1 MNLVTGATGILG
13 SHVVLWLMQQGK
25 PVIAGR
31 QKSSD
36 TEKVKKLF
44 SYYNSA
50 HLFEKIVWKEIDVRD
65 LFSIEEALEGVQNVY
80 HCAGFV
86 SFNSRDKDK
95 LFAINEGGTFNVVNA
110 CLQNKIP
117 ALCHASSIA
126 AINNTDYTA
135 TLNENVFWKRNGR
148 ESGYALSKYNA
159 EREVWRGIEE
169 GLNAVIV
176 NPGVILS
183 PGFWNQSSSRLFKK
197 CHEGN
202 SFYTNGM
209 AGYISARDTAAIMI
223 ELMEKRHYANRYILI
238 EGNYSF
244 RDIFDMISAGLEK
257 QKPSIHAGKL
267 LLHTGRMLDFLRSKI
282 TGKEQILTGAI
293 IDSAFNKQ
301 LYSNQKIKDTLGW
314 QFTSVRTEIKTIC
327 VELRKE
333 LKKSR

>member
-110 CLQNKIP
+110 CLQKKIP

-223 ELMEKRHYANRYILI
+223 ELTEKRHFANRYILV
-238 EGNYSF
+238 ESNYSF
-244 RDIFDMISAGLEK
+244 RDILDMISSSLGK
-257 QKPSIHAGKL
+257 SKPSIHAGKF
-267 LLHTGRMLDFLRSKI
+267 LLHAGRMFDFLRSRI

-314 QFTSVRTEIKTIC
+314 QFTPVVSEIKAIC
-327 VELRKE
+327 VNLREELSK
-333 LKKSR
+333 

>member
-13 SHVVLWLMQQGK
+13 GHVLLWLMQQGK
-25 PVIAGR
+25 PVVAGR

-36 TEKVKKLF
+36 ISKIKKLF
-44 SYYNSA
+44 ACYNSE
-50 HLFEKIVWKEIDVRD
+50 HLFEKINWKEVDVRD
-65 LFSIEEALEGVQNVY
+65 PFSIEEALEEVQHVY

-86 SFNSRDKDK
+86 SFNSRDRDK

-110 CLQNKIP
+110 CLQKKIT

-126 AINNTDYTA
+126 SINNTDYAA
-135 TLNENVFWKRNGR
+135 TLDENVFWKRNGR

-183 PGFWNQSSSRLFKK
+183 PGFWDQSSSKLFKR
-197 CHEGN
+197 CYEGN
-202 SFYTNGM
+202 SFYTGGM

-223 ELMEKRHYANRYILI
+223 ELTEKRHYANRYILI

-244 RDIFDMISAGLEK
+244 RDILNMISEGLGK
-257 QKPSIHAGKL
+257 SRPSIEAGKFL
-267 LLHTGRMLDFLRSKI
+267 LNTGRMLDFLRSKI
-282 TGKEQILTGAI
+282 TGKEQVLTGAI

-301 LYSNQKIKDTLGW
+301 LYSNQKIRDTLGW
-314 QFTSVRTEIKTIC
+314 QFTPVSSEIKSIC
-327 VELRKE
+327 VQIRKE
-333 LKKSR
+333 LEKSA

>member
-13 SHVVLWLMQQGK
+13 SHVLLWLMQQGK
-25 PVIAGR
+25 PVIAGK
-31 QKSSD
+31 QKNSD
-36 TEKVKKLF
+36 TSKVKKLF
-44 SYYNSA
+44 SYYNSG
-50 HLFEKIVWKEIDVRD
+50 HLFEKIIWKEVDVRD
-65 LFSIEEALEGVQNVY
+65 FFSVEEALEGVHNVY

-86 SFNSRDKDK
+86 SFNSRDRDK

-110 CLQNKIP
+110 CLQKKVS
-117 ALCHASSIA
+117 ALCHVSSIA

-148 ESGYALSKYNA
+148 ESAYALSKYSA

-169 GLNAVIV
+169 GLSAVIV

-183 PGFWNQSSSRLFKK
+183 PGFWDQSSSKLFKK
-197 CHEGN
+197 CQEGN

-223 ELMEKRHYANRYILI
+223 ELTEKRHFANRYILV

-244 RDIFDMISAGLEK
+244 RDVLDMISQGLGK
-257 QKPSIHAGKL
+257 SRPSIHAGKIL
-267 LLHTGRMLDFLRSKI
+267 LNAGRMFDYLRSKA
-282 TGKEQILTGAI
+282 TGKEQVLTGAI

-314 QFTSVRTEIKTIC
+314 QFTPVAAEIKSIC
-327 VELRKE
+327 VKLREELS
-333 LKKSR
+333 KSS